1 MTWDELRSFAMG
13 ELGWTLKRWR
23 DSTFTEFNYASS
35 GYWRHWERFV
45 GIPTRELCY
54 TTICMTPGAT
64 NKPSSAQDMWPLS
77 IDKEKKDP
85 VRPTAE
91 DIRKAKEG
99 AKDLLNGK
107 RKINS

>member
-45 GIPTRELCY
+45 GIPIREICY
-54 TTICMTPGAT
+54 TNICMTEGVR
-64 NKPSSAQDMWPLS
+64 NKPASAQELWPLS
-77 IDKEKKDP
+77 IDKNIKRDLITKK
-85 VRPTAE
+85 E
-91 DIRKAKEG
+91 YEELLEFRKKVIWET
-99 AKDLLNGK
+99 KN
-107 RKINS
+107 